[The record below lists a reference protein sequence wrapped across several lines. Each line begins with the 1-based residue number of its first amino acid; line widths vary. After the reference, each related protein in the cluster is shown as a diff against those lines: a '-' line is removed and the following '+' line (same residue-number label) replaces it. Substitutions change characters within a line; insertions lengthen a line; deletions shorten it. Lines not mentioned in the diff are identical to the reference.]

1 MNNMK
6 KLFFTI
12 ICAFFSLASLADNS
26 TNIINKV
33 VSNYK
38 TQKGISA
45 TYTIST
51 NQESSS
57 GSIIMEGNKFYMKS
71 KELVCWYDGK
81 TQWSYSPMTE
91 EVNISEPT
99 NEELQMVNPYAI
111 VSNFKNTFN
120 SKQVKSP
127 EAGFHV
133 VLLTPK
139 EKKSTD
145 IASIEISVNF
155 TTYLLNKIVF
165 NLNDKT
171 RLTIIVSNYKCRQS
185 FESSTFTFNKSL
197 VPNGTPIIDL
207 R

>member
-1 MNNMK
+1 MK
-6 KLFFTI
+6 KIFFAI
-12 ICAFFSLASLADNS
+12 ICAVFSLTSLADNS

-51 NQESSS
+51 NQGSTS

-71 KELVCWYDGK
+71 KDLVCWYDGK

-111 VSNFKNTFN
+111 VSNFQNAFN
-120 SKQVKSP
+120 SKQIKSP
-127 EAGFHV
+127 TAGNHL

-139 EKKSTD
+139 NKKSTE
-145 IASIEISVNF
+145 IASIEITVNF
-155 TTYLLNKIVF
+155 TTYLPNKIVF

-171 RLTIIVSNYKCRQS
+171 QLIIIVSNYKCRQY
-185 FESSTFTFNKSL
+185 FENSLFTFNKSL